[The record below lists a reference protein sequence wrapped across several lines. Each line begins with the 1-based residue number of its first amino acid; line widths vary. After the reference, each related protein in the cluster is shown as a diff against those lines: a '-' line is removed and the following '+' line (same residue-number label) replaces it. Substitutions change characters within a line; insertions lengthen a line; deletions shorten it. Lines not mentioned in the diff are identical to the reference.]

1 MTPTPMLIT
10 ALLFFKKTKG
20 NAALREVFISP
31 ILPEM
36 GEKKDSEKR
45 FSRMEGAQNQ
55 LFWAK

>member
-1 MTPTPMLIT
+1 MPMLIT

-36 GEKKDSEKR
+36 GEKKGSEKR